1 MIKIEVKIKEGN
13 DGVII
18 SRKVMALD
26 GTEAEDMFASSIAG
40 LVDEVMDNV
49 EAEIEEGGACVVRCE
64 VFAGYLAQNGENFA
78 NQPSKALSS
87 GSMSSPP

>member
-18 SRKVMALD
+18 SRKVMSLD

-49 EAEIEEGGACVVRCE
+49 EAEIEEEDDDG
-64 VFAGYLAQNGENFA
+64 FDF
-78 NQPSKALSS
+78 KAFKRN
-87 GSMSSPP
+87 

>member
-18 SRKVMALD
+18 SRKVMSLD

-40 LVDEVMDNV
+40 LVDEVMDDV
-49 EAEIEEGGACVVRCE
+49 EAEIEEEDDDG
-64 VFAGYLAQNGENFA
+64 FDF
-78 NQPSKALSS
+78 KAFKRN
-87 GSMSSPP
+87 

>member
-49 EAEIEEGGACVVRCE
+49 EAEIEEEDDDG
-64 VFAGYLAQNGENFA
+64 FDF
-78 NQPSKALSS
+78 KAFKRN
-87 GSMSSPP
+87 

>member
-49 EAEIEEGGACVVRCE
+49 EAEIEEEDDDGFDFKSFKR
-64 VFAGYLAQNGENFA
+64 N
-78 NQPSKALSS
+78 
-87 GSMSSPP
+87 

>member
-49 EAEIEEGGACVVRCE
+49 EAEIEEEEDDG
-64 VFAGYLAQNGENFA
+64 FDF
-78 NQPSKALSS
+78 KAFKRN
-87 GSMSSPP
+87 

>member
-18 SRKVMALD
+18 SRKVMSLD

-49 EAEIEEGGACVVRCE
+49 EAEIEEEEDG
-64 VFAGYLAQNGENFA
+64 FDF
-78 NQPSKALSS
+78 KAFKRN
-87 GSMSSPP
+87 

>member
-18 SRKVMALD
+18 SRKVMSLD

-49 EAEIEEGGACVVRCE
+49 EAEIEEEDDEGFDC
-64 VFAGYLAQNGENFA
+64 
-78 NQPSKALSS
+78 KAFKRN
-87 GSMSSPP
+87 

>member
-18 SRKVMALD
+18 SRKVMSLD

-49 EAEIEEGGACVVRCE
+49 EAEIEEDEDDG
-64 VFAGYLAQNGENFA
+64 FDF
-78 NQPSKALSS
+78 KAFKRN
-87 GSMSSPP
+87 

>member
-49 EAEIEEGGACVVRCE
+49 EAEIEEDEDDG
-64 VFAGYLAQNGENFA
+64 FDF
-78 NQPSKALSS
+78 KAFKRN
-87 GSMSSPP
+87 

>member
-18 SRKVMALD
+18 SRKVMSLD

-49 EAEIEEGGACVVRCE
+49 EAEIEEEEDDG
-64 VFAGYLAQNGENFA
+64 FDF
-78 NQPSKALSS
+78 KAFKRN
-87 GSMSSPP
+87 

>member
-49 EAEIEEGGACVVRCE
+49 EAEIEEDDDDG
-64 VFAGYLAQNGENFA
+64 FDF
-78 NQPSKALSS
+78 KAFKRN
-87 GSMSSPP
+87 

>member
-1 MIKIEVKIKEGN
+1 MIKIEVKIKEGS

-18 SRKVMALD
+18 SRKVMSLD

-49 EAEIEEGGACVVRCE
+49 EAEIEEEEDDG
-64 VFAGYLAQNGENFA
+64 FDF
-78 NQPSKALSS
+78 KAFKRN
-87 GSMSSPP
+87 